1 MKAEM
6 VYVLFNKEADTTR

>member
-1 MKAEM
+1 M

>member
-1 MKAEM
+1 